1 MSKITHA
8 LFTAILTIL
17 LWGVALI
24 GGTVI
29 GRRLIGNSADENAAA
44 KYSADIITYLI
55 VLLVLFLL
63 IKVLKMNNILRNLK
77 IIRSGAGRWAFLA
90 LFLCI
95 AGDLFLNAKYV
106 SVIMEK
112 GYLDY
117 HTLKFS
123 GPFALLL
130 AMLVYA
136 AVGLTEEV
144 CCRGIL
150 LSVWQQ
156 YFQKHKNAK
165 MKAALISS
173 IIFGAVHF
181 INLANGFSVS
191 NIIYTFSQIFF
202 AAMYGMFFAALMFK
216 TKSLWFCALLHGIID
231 LAANITYLFV
241 PMEIMNSVPDNVLIG
256 YSSLESIVS
265 LLAIIPGCIWAV
277 RTIYAADRTV
287 MEKDY
292 EAYLTGKEKSR
303 A

>member
-1 MSKITHA
+1 MSKIIHA
-8 LFTAILTIL
+8 LFITMLTIL
-17 LWGVALI
+17 LWGGALI
-24 GGTVI
+24 GGTI
-29 GRRLIGNSADENAAA
+29 MGGLIIGNSADESAVA

-55 VLLVLFLL
+55 VLLALFLL
-63 IKVLKMNNILRNLK
+63 ITILKMNNIFKNLK
-77 IIRSGAGRWAFLA
+77 IIRSSVSRWAFLA

-95 AGDLFLNAKYV
+95 AGDLFLNVKYV
-106 SVIMEK
+106 LIIMEK

-117 HTLKFS
+117 HTFTFS

-130 AMLVYA
+130 ALVVYA

-150 LSVWQQ
+150 LSIWQK
-156 YFQKHKNAK
+156 YFQKHKNSK

-173 IIFGAVHF
+173 IVFGAVHL

-191 NIIYTFSQIFF
+191 NIIYTLSQIFF
-202 AAMYGMFFAALMFK
+202 ATMYGMFFAALMFK
-216 TKSLWFCALLHGIID
+216 TKSLWFCALFHGMID

-241 PMEIMNSVPDNVLIG
+241 PMKIMNSVPDDMLIG

-265 LLAIIPGCIWAV
+265 LLAIIPGFIWAV
-277 RTIYAADRTV
+277 HMIHASDKTV

-292 EAYLTGKEKSR
+292 EAYLTGKERSR